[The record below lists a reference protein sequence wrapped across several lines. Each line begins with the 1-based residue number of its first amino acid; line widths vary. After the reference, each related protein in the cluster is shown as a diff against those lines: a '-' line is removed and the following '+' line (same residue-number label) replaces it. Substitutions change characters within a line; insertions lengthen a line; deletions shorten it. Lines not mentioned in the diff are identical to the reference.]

1 VTANDSHHALPH
13 PAYHYNLVSIWTGK
27 RLSVPKIGSIA
38 EFVGREGGGRRRSME
53 KFQERNF
60 PTELA
65 NAVGIRTSPT
75 APATGYEFK
84 MESLRD
90 KEE

>member
-1 VTANDSHHALPH
+1 MRRIELTGTLRREAIDPCTSSRPGARELND
-13 PAYHYNLVSIWTGK
+13 
-27 RLSVPKIGSIA
+27 PKNGSIA
-38 EFVGREGGGRRRSME
+38 EFVGREVGGRRRSME

>member
-1 VTANDSHHALPH
+1 
-13 PAYHYNLVSIWTGK
+13 
-27 RLSVPKIGSIA
+27 
-38 EFVGREGGGRRRSME
+38 ME

-84 MESLRD
+84 MESLGD